1 MKGEHMTLD
10 ILVTL
15 ANDKDPVC
23 VRTTRRVVDGHAT
36 VVGEIQVK
44 LAQRPWHNLRV
55 QRINFIHLDRGRLGV
70 FVDGAQVA
78 AVTDE
83 SLPGDGLIG
92 LVTFG
97 RTTAK
102 FDSLHLL
109 DMVSNRPLSGP
120 AAY

>member
-1 MKGEHMTLD
+1 M
-10 ILVTL
+10 
-15 ANDKDPVC
+15 
-23 VRTTRRVVDGHAT
+23 VDGRAT
-36 VVGEIQVK
+36 IVGEITVK

-55 QRINFIHLDRGRLGV
+55 QRINFTHLDRGRIGV

-78 AVTDE
+78 AVADMV
-83 SLPGDGLIG
+83 LPEEGFIG

-97 RTTAK
+97 RTAAK

>member
-1 MKGEHMTLD
+1 M
-10 ILVTL
+10 
-15 ANDKDPVC
+15 
-23 VRTTRRVVDGHAT
+23 VDGRAT
-36 VVGEIQVK
+36 VVGQITVK
-44 LAQRPWHNLRV
+44 LAQCLWHSLWV

-97 RTTAK
+97 RTRAK

>member
-1 MKGEHMTLD
+1 MGSAD
-10 ILVTL
+10 IAESSETSL
-15 ANDKDPVC
+15 NQC
-23 VRTTRRVVDGHAT
+23 VD
-36 VVGEIQVK
+36 
-44 LAQRPWHNLRV
+44 
-55 QRINFIHLDRGRLGV
+55 GRLGV

-97 RTTAK
+97 RTRAK

-109 DMVSNRPLSGP
+109 DLVSNRPLSGP

>member
-1 MKGEHMTLD
+1 M
-10 ILVTL
+10 
-15 ANDKDPVC
+15 
-23 VRTTRRVVDGHAT
+23 
-36 VVGEIQVK
+36 
-44 LAQRPWHNLRV
+44 
-55 QRINFIHLDRGRLGV
+55 
-70 FVDGAQVA
+70 FVDGSQVA

-92 LVTFG
+92 LITFG